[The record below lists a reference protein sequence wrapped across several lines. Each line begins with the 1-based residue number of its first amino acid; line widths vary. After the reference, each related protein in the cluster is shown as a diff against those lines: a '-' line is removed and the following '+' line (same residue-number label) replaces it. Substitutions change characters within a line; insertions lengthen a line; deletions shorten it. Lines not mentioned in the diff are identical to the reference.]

1 MNSFPTSQVATPGI
15 APSSLQREDIARRIP
30 HQLSM
35 CLLDRVTSWDAQKIC
50 CETDSH
56 RSPDNPMR
64 SHGRLGS
71 ACGIEYA
78 AQAMAVHGALIAE
91 SRGNTSAIG
100 GAQARG
106 GYLVSVR
113 SVTLFAVQL
122 DTVAGCLT
130 VTAERVSGDANTVL
144 YSFELLGGAH
154 RLLCG
159 RAIVVLD
166 SQEASA
172 GPAAARIPS

>member
-1 MNSFPTSQVATPGI
+1 MTSVQITQMARPGI
-15 APSSLQREDIARRIP
+15 APSSLEHGDIARRIP
-30 HQLSM
+30 HQHSM
-35 CLLDRVTSWDAQKIC
+35 CLLDRVTTWDTQRIS
-50 CETDSH
+50 CEADSH
-56 RSPDNPMR
+56 HSPDNPMR

-91 SRGNTSAIG
+91 SLGASATG

-122 DTVAGCLT
+122 DTVAGRLT

-144 YSFELLGGAH
+144 YSFTVLDGVKSLLT
-154 RLLCG
+154 G
-159 RAIVVLD
+159 RAIVVLNPQD
-166 SQEASA
+166 VAT
-172 GPAAARIPS
+172 GPVAARIPA